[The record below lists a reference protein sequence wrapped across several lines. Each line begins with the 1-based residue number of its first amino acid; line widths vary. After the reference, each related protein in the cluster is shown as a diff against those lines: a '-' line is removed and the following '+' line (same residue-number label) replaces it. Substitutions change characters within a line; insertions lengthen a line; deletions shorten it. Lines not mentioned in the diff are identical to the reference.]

1 MATEYKKYL
10 ATEILNEERTVSLNK
25 SLKRQDKVLILF
37 QITYRLL
44 SRAMKVHVNVA
55 KEWV

>member
-10 ATEILNEERTVSLNK
+10 ATEILNEERTVSMNESSK
-25 SLKRQDKVLILF
+25 GRIRVLIID

-44 SRAMKVHVNVA
+44 SRAMKVHVNIA
-55 KEWV
+55 KE